1 MGPEVRDKLKEVE
14 SLLHAATI
22 WATSA
27 HEKAMARMDRMDREH
42 EKAMAR
48 MDKFERSLEKFDRSL
63 DGVRKLLLIGAKE
76 MVQMRAETRQMKAE
90 TRELKR
96 SQKAFLDSLR
106 HRNGG
111 NGNDRKHRPT
121 G

>member
-1 MGPEVRDKLKEVE
+1 MEPEVRDKLKETE
-14 SLLHAATI
+14 ALLHAATV

-27 HEKAMARMDRMDREH
+27 HEKAMARMDKIEREHQRDH

-48 MDKFERSLEKFDRSL
+48 MDKFERSLE
-63 DGVRKLLLIGAKE
+63 GVRKLLLIGAKE
-76 MVQMRAETRQMKAE
+76 MIQMRAETRQMKAE

-111 NGNDRKHRPT
+111 NGNGRKHRPT
-121 G
+121 D